1 MTELDLIKKK
11 IRAKMNDIA
20 DDLALGSAK
29 DYADYRYL
37 VGMISGLA
45 LAERDILDLL
55 ERRDED

>member
-1 MTELDLIKKK
+1 VTELDLIKKK